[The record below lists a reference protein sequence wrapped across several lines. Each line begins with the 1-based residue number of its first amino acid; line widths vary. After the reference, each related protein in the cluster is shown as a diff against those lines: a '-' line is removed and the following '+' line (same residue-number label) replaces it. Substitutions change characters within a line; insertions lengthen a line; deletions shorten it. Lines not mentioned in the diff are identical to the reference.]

1 MPTARSPPRDL
12 VPPSART
19 QHLRLERTSTL
30 MDNDQISAFLAA
42 VDDLRG
48 EDETVRTTA
57 HTSSVSAEG
66 WPTTESST
74 GSDAA

>member
-1 MPTARSPPRDL
+1 
-12 VPPSART
+12 
-19 QHLRLERTSTL
+19 
-30 MDNDQISAFLAA
+30 MDNDQITAFLAA

-66 WPTTESST
+66 WPTTEAST